1 VRNSLDT
8 LPPES
13 SRQGAMR
20 NPPPEPKNQNPL
32 KATPPKR
39 KVRYKC
45 DYCHREDHLVEFCY
59 RRLRVERRE
68 ME

>member
-1 VRNSLDT
+1 
-8 LPPES
+8 
-13 SRQGAMR
+13 MR

-45 DYCHREDHLVEFCY
+45 DYCHREDHLLEFCY